1 MLGASRVGATYGDVL
16 RACDNAY
23 AEVGRPGAWREHYQG
38 GPIAYRQREFE
49 IAPSQSDSPWYRQRI
64 EPGHAVAWNPSVA
77 GGGKTEDTF
86 LIDDGELRCLTATG
100 QWPELAAVDGRER
113 TAILDIATGA
123 AA

>member
-1 MLGASRVGATYGDVL
+1 MLRATRVGATYGDVL
-16 RACDNAY
+16 RACDDAY

-49 IAPSQSDSPWYRQRI
+49 IAPSQRDSPWYRQRI

-86 LIDDGELRCLTATG
+86 LIDDRELRCLTATG
-100 QWPELAAVDGRER
+100 EWPQVSVADGRER